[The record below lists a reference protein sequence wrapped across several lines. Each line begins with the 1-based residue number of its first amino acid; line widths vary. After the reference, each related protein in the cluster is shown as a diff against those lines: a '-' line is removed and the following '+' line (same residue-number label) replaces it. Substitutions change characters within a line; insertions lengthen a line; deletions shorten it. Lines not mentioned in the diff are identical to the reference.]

1 MRTLMSAVR
10 SFLLLV
16 AILFMSTGC
25 SRYLTVPIGSTPPE
39 RGTGIRAHLRQPGA
53 FSAGPVIVPNVS
65 ILSGEMVEVTDDDV
79 VLSLLWLHA
88 FGGSE
93 FRGVG
98 ETIVIPLDN
107 LQMLEVKQIAP
118 LQTGVFI
125 GLIVVAAALLPL
137 VLRGGGGLEPPD
149 GGTGLPTN

>member
-1 MRTLMSAVR
+1 MSAVR
-10 SFLLLV
+10 SFFLLV

-25 SRYLTVPIGSTPPE
+25 TRYLTLPLGNTPPE
-39 RGTGIRAHLRQPGA
+39 RGTGIRAHLRQPDE
-53 FSAGPVIVPNVS
+53 FPAGPIIVPNVS
-65 ILSGEMVEVTDDDV
+65 MLSGELVEVTNDDM
-79 VLSLLWLHA
+79 VLSLLWLQA

-118 LQTGVFI
+118 LQTGVLI
-125 GLIVVAAALLPL
+125 GLIVVAAALLPMAL
-137 VLRGGGGLEPPD
+137 SGGGGAPLPGE
-149 GGTGLPTN
+149 GGGNTNN